1 MRKQLLIF
9 TLFAV
14 SGTAQTAGNGSNK
27 PEFKISIHAH
37 QAEIPAGDPIELEIT
52 KTNISSHTLCVS
64 RANGYTYNAWRSGT
78 SVPETKEARSLHQR
92 PGPMIDCNLPP
103 HQWVIDTAAVS
114 DYRDMSQPGT
124 YTVQV
129 SEGTVTSNT
138 VTVTV
143 TPRSVY

>member
-1 MRKQLLIF
+1 MRKHLLIF
-9 TLFAV
+9 ALVAV
-14 SGTAQTAGNGSNK
+14 SGTALTAGYGSNK
-27 PEFKISIHAH
+27 PEFKISIRAH
-37 QAEIPAGDPIELEIT
+37 ETEIRAGDRIELEIT

-64 RANGYTYNAWRSGT
+64 RANAYTYNVWRSGIP
-78 SVPETKEARSLHQR
+78 VPETEEGRRLNQR
-92 PGPMIDCNLPP
+92 PGPMIDCTLPP

-129 SEGTVTSNT
+129 SEGTATSNT

-143 TPRSVY
+143 TPR